1 MRLSTLLKLAV
12 GSGAAVLGLAVAP
25 ATMASASPA
34 TFVPCSS
41 GGAGLV
47 AAITAANVAG
57 GTINLAPG
65 CTYSLTSSNNGSS
78 GPMGLPGFNGLPQVT
93 NTITI
98 NGFGATIAA
107 NNTTFR
113 IFQVNGP
120 SGHLTLQGLTLTG
133 GNAAAG
139 GAILNAEGSV
149 TLNNSRVTRNTAQG
163 GGGGIA
169 SGVVN
174 PNDLGPIGTLT
185 LNASQ
190 VNGNTSVGGGGGGI
204 LNHAGTATLNF
215 SQVDDNTS
223 TNGGGIASGNGMGGA
238 PGTGSATLNVLAS
251 QVDNNTASAA
261 LGGPGAGG
269 IANGSNA
276 TITLSQVN
284 GNTAPGGI
292 GGGIFNHGTMTIN
305 FGSVSNNTAPSDTQN
320 PPNQG
325 IGGGIGNGDLGVPNS
340 GVLTINV
347 SQVNNNSASGPG
359 GGIAEFGEGTG
370 PGLVPGNT
378 LALNLSLVAGNSAAG
393 GGGGI
398 FAIPGSPVTLK
409 LTAIIKNHPD
419 NCEPLGSITGCF
431 G

>member
-1 MRLSTLLKLAV
+1 MLKPIRLMQAAFGIGAVVLA
-12 GSGAAVLGLAVAP
+12 LTITP
-25 ATMASASPA
+25 ASVASATPPG
-34 TFVPCSS
+34 FVPCS
-41 GGAGLV
+41 GGGPALV

-57 GTINLAPG
+57 GTISLAPG

-120 SGHLTLQGLTLTG
+120 SGNLTLQGLTLTG

-149 TLNNSRVTRNTAQG
+149 TLNNSRVTGNTAQG

-174 PNDLGPIGTLT
+174 PNDLGPIGTLS

-190 VNGNTSVGGGGGGI
+190 VNGNTSLGGGGGGI

-215 SQVDDNTS
+215 SQVDNNTS

-238 PGTGSATLNVLAS
+238 PGTGSATLNLFAS
-251 QVDNNTASAA
+251 QVTTTRRRLGWVAQGPVA
-261 LGGPGAGG
+261 LP
-269 IANGSNA
+269 
-276 TITLSQVN
+276 
-284 GNTAPGGI
+284 
-292 GGGIFNHGTMTIN
+292 M
-305 FGSVSNNTAPSDTQN
+305 
-320 PPNQG
+320 
-325 IGGGIGNGDLGVPNS
+325 VPTPTS
-340 GVLTINV
+340 
-347 SQVNNNSASGPG
+347 
-359 GGIAEFGEGTG
+359 
-370 PGLVPGNT
+370 
-378 LALNLSLVAGNSAAG
+378 
-393 GGGGI
+393 
-398 FAIPGSPVTLK
+398 
-409 LTAIIKNHPD
+409 H
-419 NCEPLGSITGCF
+419 
-431 G
+431 